1 MEPFPRRLSV
11 GLSVNLLL
19 AAQGFAAPPG
29 SLDLHVA
36 PGKFAEHCLRLDA
49 GEAIRWRFTASEPM
63 DFNIHFHRG
72 KAVLQPVRREAAERA
87 SGTFRAQAADDYCL
101 MWSNRTAVAVRVK
114 GGVERRP

>member
-1 MEPFPRRLSV
+1 M
-11 GLSVNLLL
+11 L
-19 AAQGFAAPPG
+19 ALPSRAPAADSFAFEIAQGR
-29 SLDLHVA
+29 
-36 PGKFAEHCLRLDA
+36 FAEHCLRLDA

-101 MWSNRTAVAVRVK
+101 MWSNRGAAAAGVR
-114 GGVERRP
+114 GGVERQR